1 MSKKKNK
8 RDPFAAREA
17 EKYENPIASRELIL
31 ATLEKANK
39 PCTQADVA
47 EILSITAEEPTEAL
61 RRRIRAM
68 TRDGQINWNR
78 KNNTYTPVTEDEL
91 IRGRVLAHKDGF
103 GFVQTEKGGEDIYL
117 HFREMRKVF
126 NGDIVD
132 ATITHQKRNG
142 KLEGEIRRV
151 VERHT
156 EQVVGKV
163 IIEADK
169 VRVIPDNPKIQH
181 TVFIEQDFD
190 IKVENEQ
197 IVVVSIT
204 QQPEARR
211 APTGVITEVLGN
223 SLDPGMEIDMAIRSF
238 EIPYEWPEEVEQ
250 QASQFNSEP
259 TDKDKLGRVD
269 LRDLPLV
276 TIDGE
281 DARDFDDAVYCEKKK
296 SGGWRLYVAI
306 ADVSYYVGLNTPL
319 DIEAHTRSTSV
330 YFPERVVPMLPE
342 QLSNG
347 LCSLKPAVDRLCMVC
362 EMTISAKGK
371 LSGYK
376 FYEAVMHSH
385 ARLTYTEV
393 GIILTEKGDE
403 DSPLRGR
410 YNKLLK
416 PLDELHNLYQVLRK
430 QREQRG
436 AVEFDTVETRIIFD
450 TNRKI
455 DSIQPVVRNA
465 AHKLIEECMLC
476 ANVAA
481 ARFLEKHKIDALFRV
496 HDGPSEK
503 KLGNLRGF
511 LAERG
516 LTLAGG
522 DKPTPLDYLAL
533 FEDIKGR
540 EDSSLIQIMMLRSM
554 SQAAYEPDNRG
565 HFGLSYPAYAHFT
578 SPIRR
583 YPDLLVHRA
592 IRSVIRS
599 EKEPYKSS
607 KQVLR
612 VEGQKSLA
620 LGEIYPYDMAALLQ
634 LGEHCSM
641 AERRADDAT
650 RDVVAWLK
658 CEYLQEH
665 LGETFEG
672 IIASVASFGFFV
684 ELDNLHAE
692 GMVHVSTLG
701 KEFFNFD
708 AAKQRL
714 VGEHSRNVYHI
725 GDRVKVQVSKV
736 DLDERKVHLILADMA
751 GDGSNH
757 KPMSTRQKLADG
769 EIPGKKG
776 KGKKGVSK
784 PRKRPAKGGDAGNSS
799 KPAGKFSPSNKKS
812 SKKKPNKKK
821 RKAR

>member
-1 MSKKKNK
+1 MSKTRKK

-17 EKYENPIASRELIL
+17 ENYTNPIASRELIL
-31 ATLEKANK
+31 STLEKANK
-39 PCTQADVA
+39 PCSQADIA
-47 EILSITAEEPTEAL
+47 ELLAITAEEPLEAL

-68 TRDGQINWNR
+68 TRDGQINWQR
-78 KNNTYTPVTEDEL
+78 KDSTYTPVKEDEL

-103 GFVQTEKGGEDIYL
+103 GFVVPEKGGEDIYL

-132 ATITHQKRNG
+132 ASITQKKRSG

-151 VERHT
+151 VERRT
-156 EQVVGKV
+156 EKVVGKV

-169 VRVIPDNPKIQH
+169 IRVIPDNPKIQH

-190 IKVENEQ
+190 IAVENEQ
-197 IVVVSIT
+197 IVVATII
-204 QQPEARR
+204 QQPEARK
-211 APTGVITEVLGN
+211 APTGIITEVLGN
-223 SLDPGMEIDMAIRSF
+223 SLDPGMEIDMAIRTF
-238 EIPYEWPEEVEQ
+238 EIPYEWPEAVEKE
-250 QASQFNSEP
+250 AAKFNSEP
-259 TDKDKLGRVD
+259 SEKDKKGRID

-296 SGGWRLYVAI
+296 SGGWRLWVAI
-306 ADVSYYVGLNTPL
+306 ADVSHYVSLNSAL
-319 DIEAHTRSTSV
+319 DNEAHTRSTSV

-371 LSGYK
+371 LSGYQ

-393 GIILTEKGDE
+393 GKILLEKGDA
-403 DSPLRGR
+403 DSPLRNR
-410 YNKLLK
+410 YEKLLK
-416 PLDELHNLYQVLRK
+416 PLDELHNLYTCLRG
-430 QREQRG
+430 QREKRG

-455 DSIQPVVRNA
+455 DSIQPVVRND

-496 HDGPSEK
+496 HDGPKEK

-516 LTLAGG
+516 LNLAGG
-522 DKPTPLDYLAL
+522 DKPTPQDYLTL

-540 EDSSLIQIMMLRSM
+540 EDSSLLQIMMLRSM

-565 HFGLSYPAYAHFT
+565 HFGLAYSAYAHFT

-583 YPDLLVHRA
+583 YPDLLMHRA

-599 EKEPYKSS
+599 EQEPFKSS
-607 KQVLR
+607 KQVRR
-612 VEGQKSLA
+612 VEGQKPLA
-620 LGEIYPYDMAALLQ
+620 LNKIYPYDMAALLQ

-665 LGETFEG
+665 LGETFGG

-684 ELDNLHAE
+684 EIDDLHAE

-708 AAKQRL
+708 AGKQRL
-714 VGEHSRNVYHI
+714 IGEKSHRVFHI
-725 GDRVKVQVSKV
+725 GDRVQVQVSKV
-736 DLDERKVHLILADMA
+736 DLDERKVHLILAGEGADKN
-751 GDGSNH
+751 NH
-757 KPMSTRQKLADG
+757 QPMNQRQKLAKGD
-769 EIPGKKG
+769 IPGKSSK
-776 KGKKGVSK
+776 K
-784 PRKRPAKGGDAGNSS
+784 PRKRPAKSASPIKKTKKKSPS
-799 KPAGKFSPSNKKS
+799 KPG
-812 SKKKPNKKK
+812 KKK
-821 RKAR
+821 RKTR